1 MKKKRAKESKWYS
14 KSTIKKGN
22 QCNTINKQGKE
33 SGPNIRISSQVCS
46 LMREIE
52 RLIKR
57 NNVGIWIAS
66 DETL

>member
-1 MKKKRAKESKWYS
+1 MVLQVNN
-14 KSTIKKGN
+14 KKGN

-33 SGPNIRISSQVCS
+33 SGPKIRISSQVCS